1 MIIRCMYHL
10 FHQDWKFIY
19 KTNLSLRL
27 LVRGNQR
34 TNMRLNISISQ
45 RMNFTFYSVGCC
57 CCLLKSLQSSVESKD
72 SENLLSKKILT
83 MKNLDNLIMLG
94 INLLLFFLQSAET
107 AAESPTDDQLR
118 PNKSEKHFVLVHGAC
133 HGAWSWY
140 KVVAMLRSSGHNVT
154 ALDLG
159 ASGINPLQ
167 ALQIPHQSDYFRP
180 LMLFLPLRESYS
192 WLTVSV
198 VSPFLKQWKPSHK
211 RFLLQFLSQPSCLAH
226 PSTFPPSLHRYVW

>member
-1 MIIRCMYHL
+1 M
-10 FHQDWKFIY
+10 
-19 KTNLSLRL
+19 
-27 LVRGNQR
+27 
-34 TNMRLNISISQ
+34 
-45 RMNFTFYSVGCC
+45 
-57 CCLLKSLQSSVESKD
+57 
-72 SENLLSKKILT
+72 
-83 MKNLDNLIMLG
+83 
-94 INLLLFFLQSAET
+94 LFFLQSAET

-118 PNKSEKHFVLVHGAC
+118 PNKSEKHFVLVHGSC

-192 WLTVSV
+192 ESYSWPHSLGG
-198 VSPFLKQWKPSHK
+198 
-211 RFLLQFLSQPSCLAH
+211 LAISKAMETFPTKDFCCSFCTAIMPGP
-226 PSTFPPSLHRYVW
+226 PSTFPTLTAQVWYCRFCYFLFNTNHTYLMANYLVM